1 MGTSGTW
8 RIHYAW
14 VIVAIASVMGMVS
27 SPVRFA
33 TSIMVPYLRDPGGG
47 FGWSYGA
54 IAFAFTLQ
62 WLTLALVAPVIGWL
76 GDRYGVRRAML
87 LGAFLFIAGM
97 LLTGTMTHLWEFY
110 LFFGVMLGVAT
121 TVFTIVL
128 VSGITP
134 WFRTHLG
141 VAIGTL
147 WFFQGIGAILLV
159 LLITLVLDR
168 FGLKWTFW
176 LPGLVGGAILLLL
189 IRPFYNEP
197 AEIGLRP
204 LGAPGDEPI
213 RRLQGDT
220 AKIRARVFLQQARRT
235 GAFWNLIGIHFWGC
249 VGHSSIMV
257 LLVAM
262 AVDRGLSME
271 KAAGVYI
278 TFTIGSL
285 ISRLLIP
292 VMVDRM
298 GGKGI
303 WAVCLALQ
311 AFPVFILLVA
321 RDAWAFH
328 LFAVLFGIGLGGE
341 MTTFPV
347 INRKYYG
354 NAPQGSIYGW
364 QNIGNGLGM
373 ALGPMVGGFLWD
385 ITGDYVATVATS
397 SVFSLV
403 GVVSILL
410 LPSTSR
416 CLIPNWEE
424 SLPPDARSLA

>member
-1 MGTSGTW
+1 MRTFGTW
-8 RIHYAW
+8 RIHYGW
-14 VIVAIASVMGMVS
+14 VIVAIASVMGTIT

-33 TSIMVPYLRDPGGG
+33 TSIVVPYLRDPGRG

-54 IAFAFTLQ
+54 ITFAFTLQ

-76 GDRYGVRRAML
+76 ADRYGGRWAML
-87 LGAFLFIAGM
+87 LGAILFIAGM
-97 LLTGTMTHLWEFY
+97 SLTGTMTHLWEFY

-121 TVFTIVL
+121 TVFTVVT
-128 VSGITP
+128 VSGITL

-147 WFFQGIGAILLV
+147 WFFRGIGAILLS

-189 IRPFYNEP
+189 IWPFYNEP

-220 AKIRARVFLQQARRT
+220 AKIRSRVFLQQARRT

-249 VGHSSIMV
+249 VGHSSIIV

-262 AVDRGLSME
+262 AVDQGLSAE

-278 TFTIGSL
+278 NFTIGSL
-285 ISRLLIP
+285 ISRLLVP
-292 VMVDRM
+292 VMGDRM
-298 GGKGI
+298 G
-303 WAVCLALQ
+303 
-311 AFPVFILLVA
+311 
-321 RDAWAFH
+321 
-328 LFAVLFGIGLGGE
+328 
-341 MTTFPV
+341 
-347 INRKYYG
+347 
-354 NAPQGSIYGW
+354 
-364 QNIGNGLGM
+364 
-373 ALGPMVGGFLWD
+373 
-385 ITGDYVATVATS
+385 
-397 SVFSLV
+397 
-403 GVVSILL
+403 
-410 LPSTSR
+410 
-416 CLIPNWEE
+416 
-424 SLPPDARSLA
+424 